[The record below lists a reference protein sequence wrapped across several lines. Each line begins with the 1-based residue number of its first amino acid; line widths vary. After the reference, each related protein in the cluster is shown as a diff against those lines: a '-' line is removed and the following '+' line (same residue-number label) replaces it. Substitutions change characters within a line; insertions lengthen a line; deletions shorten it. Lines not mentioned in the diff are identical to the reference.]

1 MKDKYHESLRKWQ
14 ERNCHVC
21 KFSDKRLVGTG
32 KACCT
37 YPGVYEL
44 DDEGECETRRCK
56 ILQDKKDG

>member
-1 MKDKYHESLRKWQ
+1 MKDKYHEPLRKWQ

-44 DDEGECETRRCK
+44 DDEGECKTRRTNE
-56 ILQDKKDG
+56 